1 MKIKPHLK
9 EELKKY
15 LSERVK
21 KEEQKIKV
29 FSAGKLNDD
38 DKTLIKKKLKAF
50 DWQDVDYFVDP
61 SLLAGVVVKKG
72 SKMIDLSLKGT
83 LSNLKKIVYESD

>member
-15 LSERVK
+15 FVEKVK

-38 DKTLIKKKLKAF
+38 DKAQIKERLKAF
-50 DWQDVDYFVDP
+50 DWQDVDYFIDE

-72 SKMIDLSLKGT
+72 SKMIDLSLKGA

>member
-15 LSERVK
+15 LIEKVR

-29 FSAGKLNDD
+29 FSAGKLDD
-38 DKTLIKKKLKAF
+38 EDKILIKRKLKSF
-50 DWQDVDYFVDP
+50 DFKDVDYFIDP
-61 SLLAGVVVKKG
+61 SIMAGVIVKKG